1 MKVSFFSRR
10 AAKNA
15 GWLVA
20 GRILHMALAFL
31 VNLLTARYLGPSNY
45 GLVNYAALYTAF
57 FTSFATLGLSSL
69 LLKDFMDDPE
79 GTGTTVGTAIAMR
92 LLSSTL
98 SAVSILAIVA
108 AVDRGERLTMTVV
121 ALYSMSLIFQ
131 AFDTIQYWF
140 QSRLESK
147 YATIATSVG
156 YIIVSFYKVLLLVL
170 GKDVRWF
177 AISNTIDYAVAA
189 IVFLGLYKWRGGPR
203 LHISPAKG
211 RALLRQSGSFILCGL
226 MVSVYNCT
234 DRFMLK
240 HLLDEASVGYYATAT
255 SLATVWTFVLSA
267 IIDSITPGIM
277 QAHRTDQAQFVRH
290 NRQLYALV
298 FYFSVAV
305 SAVITLLARPAV
317 SLLYGEA
324 YLPAVRPMQVITWY
338 TAFSYLGVARAA
350 WVVCEGK
357 QKYLTPLY
365 IGSALVNVAL
375 NFLLI
380 PCWGATGAAVASL
393 LTQISTTFVFPLLLR
408 PLRPNGLLMCQA
420 VLLRDV
426 FPKRKKTDNSQRK
439 AC

>member
-1 MKVSFFSRR
+1 MNVSFFGRR

-15 GWLVA
+15 GWLIA
-20 GRILHMALAFL
+20 GRVLHMALAFL

-69 LLKDFMDDPE
+69 LLKDFMENPQDA
-79 GTGTTVGTAIAMR
+79 GTAVGTSIAMR
-92 LLSSTL
+92 LLSSAL
-98 SAVSILAIVA
+98 SAVTIVAIVSV
-108 AVDRGERLTMTVV
+108 VDRGERLTMTVV
-121 ALYSMSLIFQ
+121 ALYSISLLFQ

-156 YIIVSFYKVLLLVL
+156 YVIVSAYKVLLLIL

-177 AISNTIDYAVAA
+177 AISNTIDYAVSA
-189 IVFLGLYKWRGGPR
+189 VVLLGLYKWRGGPP
-203 LHISPAKG
+203 LHISPSKG
-211 RALLRQSGSFILCGL
+211 RSLLRQSGSFILCGL

-267 IIDSITPGIM
+267 VIDSVTPGIM
-277 QAHRTDQAQFVRH
+277 QAFHEDRERYTRH

-298 FYFSVAV
+298 FYLSAGV

-317 SLLYGEA
+317 GLLYGQE
-324 YLPAVRPMQVITWY
+324 YLPSVRPMQVITWY
-338 TAFSYLGVARAA
+338 NAFSYLGVARGA

-357 QKYLTPLY
+357 QQYLTPLY
-365 IGSALVNVAL
+365 IGSALVNVVL

-380 PCWGATGAAVASL
+380 PRWGATGAAVASL
-393 LTQISTTFVFPLLLR
+393 LTQISTTFVFPLVIR

-426 FPKRKKTDNSQRK
+426 LPKRKKD
-439 AC
+439 

>member
-1 MKVSFFSRR
+1 
-10 AAKNA
+10 
-15 GWLVA
+15 
-20 GRILHMALAFL
+20 MALAFL

-79 GTGTTVGTAIAMR
+79 GAGTTVGTAIAMR

-211 RALLRQSGSFILCGL
+211 RALLRQSGSFIICW
-226 MVSVYNCT
+226 M
-234 DRFMLK
+234 RPP
-240 HLLDEASVGYYATAT
+240 
-255 SLATVWTFVLSA
+255 LATTPRLPVWLPCGPSSCRLSL
-267 IIDSITPGIM
+267 IRLRPVSCRPIGRIERSSSGITGSCMPLFSI
-277 QAHRTDQAQFVRH
+277 
-290 NRQLYALV
+290 
-298 FYFSVAV
+298 
-305 SAVITLLARPAV
+305 
-317 SLLYGEA
+317 
-324 YLPAVRPMQVITWY
+324 
-338 TAFSYLGVARAA
+338 
-350 WVVCEGK
+350 
-357 QKYLTPLY
+357 
-365 IGSALVNVAL
+365 
-375 NFLLI
+375 FLL
-380 PCWGATGAAVASL
+380 PS
-393 LTQISTTFVFPLLLR
+393 P
-408 PLRPNGLLMCQA
+408 P
-420 VLLRDV
+420 
-426 FPKRKKTDNSQRK
+426 
-439 AC
+439 

>member
-1 MKVSFFSRR
+1 ME
-10 AAKNA
+10 
-15 GWLVA
+15 
-20 GRILHMALAFL
+20 LAFL

-69 LLKDFMDDPE
+69 LLKDFMENPKDA
-79 GTGTTVGTAIAMR
+79 GIAVGTAIAMR

-98 SAVSILAIVA
+98 SAISIVAIVA
-108 AVDRGERLTMTVV
+108 VVDRGERLTMTVV

-140 QSRLESK
+140 QSRLESQ
-147 YATIATSVG
+147 YSTIATSVG
-156 YIIVSFYKVLLLVL
+156 YIIVSVYKVLLLVL

-177 AISNTIDYAVAA
+177 AISNTVDYAVAA
-189 IVFLGLYKWRGGPR
+189 VVFLGLYKWRGGPQ
-203 LHISPAKG
+203 LHISSAKG

-277 QAHRTDQAQFVRH
+277 QAHRADRVQFIRH

-298 FYFSVAV
+298 FYLSVAV

-324 YLPAVRPMQVITWY
+324 YLPAVRPMQIITWY
-338 TAFSYLGVARAA
+338 TAFSYLGVARGA
-350 WVVCEGK
+350 WVVCEEK

-380 PCWGATGAAVASL
+380 PHWGATGAAVASL
-393 LTQISTTFVFPLLLR
+393 LTQIATTFVFPLLIR

-420 VLLRDV
+420 VLLRDML
-426 FPKRKKTDNSQRK
+426 PKRKENR
-439 AC
+439 

>member
-1 MKVSFFSRR
+1 
-10 AAKNA
+10 
-15 GWLVA
+15 
-20 GRILHMALAFL
+20 MALAFL

-79 GTGTTVGTAIAMR
+79 GAGTTVGTAIAMR

-277 QAHRTDQAQFVRH
+277 QAHRTDRAQFVRH

-298 FYFSVAV
+298 FYLSVAV

-324 YLPAVRPMQVITWY
+324 YLPAVMPMQVITWY
-338 TAFSYLGVARAA
+338 TAFSYLCGRGPRRVGGMRRKAKVSDTA
-350 WVVCEGK
+350 
-357 QKYLTPLY
+357 LY
-365 IGSALVNVAL
+365 RLRVGECGSEFSAD
-375 NFLLI
+375 
-380 PCWGATGAAVASL
+380 SL
-393 LTQISTTFVFPLLLR
+393 LGRNRCCRCLPADANIYNVRISASPTSAAS
-408 PLRPNGLLMCQA
+408 QWA
-420 VLLRDV
+420 ADV
-426 FPKRKKTDNSQRK
+426 SGNP
-439 AC
+439 AA

>member
-1 MKVSFFSRR
+1 
-10 AAKNA
+10 
-15 GWLVA
+15 
-20 GRILHMALAFL
+20 
-31 VNLLTARYLGPSNY
+31 
-45 GLVNYAALYTAF
+45 
-57 FTSFATLGLSSL
+57 
-69 LLKDFMDDPE
+69 MDDPE
-79 GTGTTVGTAIAMR
+79 GAGTTVGTAIAMR

-277 QAHRTDQAQFVRH
+277 QAHRTDRAQFVRH

-298 FYFSVAV
+298 FYLSVAV
-305 SAVITLLARPAV
+305 STAITLLARPAV

-338 TAFSYLGVARAA
+338 TAFSYLGVARGA

>member
-79 GTGTTVGTAIAMR
+79 GAGTTVGTAIAMR

-277 QAHRTDQAQFVRH
+277 QAHRTDRAQFVRH
-290 NRQLYALV
+290 NRQLMPL
-298 FYFSVAV
+298 FS
-305 SAVITLLARPAV
+305 IFLLPSPPRSRCLRDLLSV
-317 SLLYGEA
+317 CSMGKHTFRLSDRCRSLHGTQHSPIWA
-324 YLPAVRPMQVITWY
+324 WP
-338 TAFSYLGVARAA
+338 VAR
-350 WVVCEGK
+350 G
-357 QKYLTPLY
+357 
-365 IGSALVNVAL
+365 
-375 NFLLI
+375 
-380 PCWGATGAAVASL
+380 
-393 LTQISTTFVFPLLLR
+393 
-408 PLRPNGLLMCQA
+408 
-420 VLLRDV
+420 
-426 FPKRKKTDNSQRK
+426 
-439 AC
+439 

>member
-1 MKVSFFSRR
+1 MPAFNGEPYIG
-10 AAKNA
+10 AAIRSVLAQSYARWELLILDDGSTDRTAEIAEAFERSDPRIRLFRNPKNLGA
-15 GWLVA
+15 AQTRNRGF
-20 GRILHMALAFL
+20 ALAQGEWIA
-31 VNLLTARYLGPSNY
+31 LLDCDDIWHTGKLEKQ
-45 GLVNYAALYTAF
+45 LALA
-57 FTSFATLGLSSL
+57 
-69 LLKDFMDDPE
+69 
-79 GTGTTVGTAIAMR
+79 
-92 LLSSTL
+92 
-98 SAVSILAIVA
+98 
-108 AVDRGERLTMTVV
+108 
-121 ALYSMSLIFQ
+121 
-131 AFDTIQYWF
+131 
-140 QSRLESK
+140 

-277 QAHRTDQAQFVRH
+277 QAHRTDRAQFVRH

-298 FYFSVAV
+298 FYLSVAV
-305 SAVITLLARPAV
+305 STAITLLARPAV

-338 TAFSYLGVARAA
+338 TAFSYLGVARGA

-393 LTQISTTFVFPLLLR
+393 LTQISTTFVFSLLLR

>member
-1 MKVSFFSRR
+1 
-10 AAKNA
+10 
-15 GWLVA
+15 
-20 GRILHMALAFL
+20 MALAFL

-147 YATIATSVG
+147 
-156 YIIVSFYKVLLLVL
+156 
-170 GKDVRWF
+170 
-177 AISNTIDYAVAA
+177 
-189 IVFLGLYKWRGGPR
+189 
-203 LHISPAKG
+203 
-211 RALLRQSGSFILCGL
+211 
-226 MVSVYNCT
+226 
-234 DRFMLK
+234 
-240 HLLDEASVGYYATAT
+240 
-255 SLATVWTFVLSA
+255 
-267 IIDSITPGIM
+267 
-277 QAHRTDQAQFVRH
+277 
-290 NRQLYALV
+290 
-298 FYFSVAV
+298 
-305 SAVITLLARPAV
+305 
-317 SLLYGEA
+317 
-324 YLPAVRPMQVITWY
+324 
-338 TAFSYLGVARAA
+338 
-350 WVVCEGK
+350 CEGK

>member
-1 MKVSFFSRR
+1 MNVSFFGRR

-15 GWLVA
+15 GWLIA
-20 GRILHMALAFL
+20 GRVLHMALAFL

-69 LLKDFMDDPE
+69 LLKDFMENPQDA
-79 GTGTTVGTAIAMR
+79 GTAVGTSIAMR

-98 SAVSILAIVA
+98 SAVTIVAIVSV
-108 AVDRGERLTMTVV
+108 VDRGERLTMTVV
-121 ALYSMSLIFQ
+121 ALYSMSLLFQ

-156 YIIVSFYKVLLLVL
+156 YVIVSAYKVLLLIL

-177 AISNTIDYAVAA
+177 AISNTIDYAVSA
-189 IVFLGLYKWRGGPR
+189 VVLLGLYKWRGGPP
-203 LHISPAKG
+203 LHISPSKG
-211 RALLRQSGSFILCGL
+211 RSLLRQSGSFILCGL

-267 IIDSITPGIM
+267 VIDSVTPGIM
-277 QAHRTDQAQFVRH
+277 QAFHEDRERYTRH

-298 FYFSVAV
+298 FYLSAGV

-317 SLLYGEA
+317 GLLYGQE
-324 YLPAVRPMQVITWY
+324 YLPSVRPMQVITWY
-338 TAFSYLGVARAA
+338 NAFSYLGVARGA

-357 QKYLTPLY
+357 QQYLTPLY
-365 IGSALVNVAL
+365 IGSALVNVVL

-380 PCWGATGAAVASL
+380 PRWGATGAAVASL
-393 LTQISTTFVFPLLLR
+393 LTQISTTFVFPLVIR

-426 FPKRKKTDNSQRK
+426 LPKRKKD
-439 AC
+439 